1 MRIVVGV
8 DGYLA
13 SSIKG
18 EAAIDWSDKRARALQ
33 QSAGYDE
40 YRVRR
45 VVEHRLARLVQL
57 GIRQSRYFGRA
68 KTIFQL
74 YLATTMVNLT
84 LVVGRLGR
92 TGRFGGGPTNHSVVR
107 NIRPSIVTK
116 AAASPSALR
125 LGLL

>member
-1 MRIVVGV
+1 MGT
-8 DGYLA
+8 LPPA
-13 SSIKG
+13 SRERRPSTG
-18 EAAIDWSDKRARALQ
+18 RTSGRGPCNRA
-33 QSAGYDE
+33 AGYDE

-45 VVEHRLARLVQL
+45 VVVHRLARLVQL

-92 TGRFGGGPTNHSVVR
+92 TGRFGGGPTSHSVVR